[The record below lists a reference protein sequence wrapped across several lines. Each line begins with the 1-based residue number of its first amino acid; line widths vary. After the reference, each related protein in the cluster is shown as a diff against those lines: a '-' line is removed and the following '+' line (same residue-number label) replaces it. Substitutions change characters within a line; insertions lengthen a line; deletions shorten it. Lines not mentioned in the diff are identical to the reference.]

1 MSAIANPFVTNT
13 IDKSKIEK
21 IELDIHSDILDYFK
35 KKSVETGIPL
45 KILIDRFLSKA
56 LNP

>member
-1 MSAIANPFVTNT
+1 MSVVANPFIKNT
-13 IDKSKIEK
+13 IDKNKTEK

-35 KKSVETGIPL
+35 KKSIENGIPL
-45 KILIDRFLSKA
+45 DILIDRFLSKA

>member
-35 KKSVETGIPL
+35 KNLL
-45 KILIDRFLSKA
+45 KQVSL
-56 LNP
+56 